1 MRLLVK
7 SQHRRD
13 NQVLVP
19 AIAQPC
25 EQTRLSEERPPQHS
39 LRHPPVQKTSLASPV
54 AKASQKTE
62 FRKRV
67 PDPLDRAAIALK
79 VIFLFFLG
87 IPYLLQIPRDKSSS
101 SRGKKRSGGRQK
113 AVQKCSQVLRLRVPE
128 SGVQKQK
135 TVSLVQLM

>member
-25 EQTRLSEERPPQHS
+25 EQTTLSEEWTPQHS
-39 LRHPPVQKTSLASPV
+39 LRHPLAQRTSLASPV
-54 AKASQKTE
+54 AKVSQKTE
-62 FRKRV
+62 IRERV

-79 VIFLFFLG
+79 IIFLYLSWNF
-87 IPYLLQIPRDKSSS
+87 LLQIPRDKSSS
-101 SRGKKRSGGRQK
+101 SRGKKRSRGRQK
-113 AVQKCSQVLRLRVPE
+113 AVQKCSQVLRLQVPE

-135 TVSLVQLM
+135 TMSVVQLM